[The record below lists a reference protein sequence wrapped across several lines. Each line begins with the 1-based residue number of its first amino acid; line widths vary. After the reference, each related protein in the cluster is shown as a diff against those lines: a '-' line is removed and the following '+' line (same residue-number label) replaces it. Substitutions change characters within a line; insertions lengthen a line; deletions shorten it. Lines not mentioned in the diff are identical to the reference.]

1 MNDCCNVVPDIAPVG
16 PPVFNQRPALPGQEI
31 QNALHGG
38 RYLGPLKNTRC
49 RSPRTPS
56 GFVDGQTLNQCAN
69 LCTKGN
75 RCTVFTYLNGQC
87 KLYTDCR
94 SQGSGDATLLFVKN
108 IDGMEPHLLPTR
120 TVPGDNLHFFA
131 IGDWG
136 GASCPGH
143 ASMHYVH
150 RQYLPGSERYDLD
163 HNAQT
168 SVANVMGALGDQL
181 NPFMVLNAGDN
192 FYWGGVFD
200 ESLGGQDVHDPVT
213 FSQGFEDIYHHES
226 LMVPW
231 LSIMGNH
238 DYGGDG
244 CFSNV
249 RAQFD
254 YTVKDLLHNNRW
266 KMPSPYY
273 KHRINFD
280 GFSAEFFMMDTNVED
295 SNSGRHGG
303 ICAQEICHEV
313 FNRETTPRAE
323 CVQWFRNL
331 WQAEQEWLRAAVS
344 ESTADW
350 KIIVGHHKPHGPVGH
365 LFESLA
371 DEFGVQLMVGSHTHE
386 MAFYESWHGSAPLLV
401 VGAGGGAQGAP
412 GCGGALYCSEPTGY
426 GFVDIGI
433 NERQLELT
441 IHNHD
446 NTVALHHFV
455 CINGRTQDHP
465 C

>member
-1 MNDCCNVVPDIAPVG
+1 MNG
-16 PPVFNQRPALPGQEI
+16 E
-31 QNALHGG
+31 
-38 RYLGPLKNTRC
+38 
-49 RSPRTPS
+49 
-56 GFVDGQTLNQCAN
+56 
-69 LCTKGN
+69 
-75 RCTVFTYLNGQC
+75 C
-87 KLYTDCR
+87 KLYVDCR
-94 SQGSGDATLLFVKN
+94 TQGSGDATVLYVKN
-108 IDGMEPHLLPTR
+108 IDGMEPHFLPTR
-120 TVPGDNLHFFA
+120 TVSGDNLHFFA

-150 RQYLPGSERYDLD
+150 RQYLPGSERYELD
-163 HNAQT
+163 DSAQT
-168 SVANVMGALGDQL
+168 RVANVMGALGERM

-192 FYWGGVFD
+192 FYWGGIFD
-200 ESLGGQDVHDPVT
+200 ASLGGQDIHDPVT
-213 FSQGFEDIYHHES
+213 FAQGFEDIYHHES
-226 LMVPW
+226 LKVPW

-244 CFSNV
+244 CFSNI

-254 YTVKDLLHNNRW
+254 YTIKDMLHNDRW

-280 GFSAEFFMMDTNVED
+280 SGFSAEFFMLDTNIED

-313 FNRETTPRAE
+313 FERETAPRAE

-331 WQAEQEWLRAAVS
+331 WQAEQEWLRAAVA

-350 KIIVGHHKPHGPVGH
+350 KIIVGHHKPHGPIGH
-365 LFESLA
+365 LFESVA
-371 DEFGVQLMVGSHTHE
+371 NQHGAQLMIGSHTHE
-386 MAFYESWHGSAPLLV
+386 MAFYESWHGSSPLLV

-412 GCGGALYCSEPTGY
+412 GCGGALYCSGPTGY
-426 GFVDIGI
+426 GFVDLGI
-433 NERQLELT
+433 NDRQLEVT

-446 NTVALHHFV
+446 NTVALHHYI
-455 CINGRTQDHP
+455 CINGHAQDHP